1 MTYGKAGEVI
11 KDFLESRFKS
21 YQIVLET
28 LLKDSGFMFDCVKMP
43 Y

>member
-1 MTYGKAGEVI
+1 MTYGKADEVI
-11 KDFLESRFKS
+11 KDFLKSRFKS

-28 LLKDSGFMFDCVKMP
+28 LLKDSGFMFDCVKMQ